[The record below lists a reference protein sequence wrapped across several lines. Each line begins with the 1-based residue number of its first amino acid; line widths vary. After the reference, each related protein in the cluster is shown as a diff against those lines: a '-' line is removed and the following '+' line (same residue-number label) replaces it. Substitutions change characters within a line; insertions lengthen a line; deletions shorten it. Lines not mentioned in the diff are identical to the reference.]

1 MITAITTVLAVAFF
15 VSIAAAVASSVV
27 EVATANA

>member
-15 VSIAAAVASSVV
+15 FSIAAIVAASVAD
-27 EVATANA
+27 VAHA

>member
-15 VSIAAAVASSVV
+15 ASIAAIVASSVV
-27 EVATANA
+27 EVAHA

>member
-15 VSIAAAVASSVV
+15 VSIAAMVAANVA
-27 EVATANA
+27 EVAHA